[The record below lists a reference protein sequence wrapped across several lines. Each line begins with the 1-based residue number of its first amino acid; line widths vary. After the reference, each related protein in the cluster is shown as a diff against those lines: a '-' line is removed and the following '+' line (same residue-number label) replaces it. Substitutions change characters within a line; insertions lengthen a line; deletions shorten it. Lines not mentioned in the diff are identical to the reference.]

1 MTTQQRSPSAAAF
14 QVGLVLIGLVVLV
27 VVGWIIR
34 GLIIQMFIAVI
45 LAAGLLSP
53 VVGLERRMPRA
64 AAIAVTLLTF
74 IGAVILLL
82 ILVVPPLV
90 RQIAQFVAQFPEMLA
105 SAEVWLAGI
114 VGQDVVD
121 AWFGVEPPTPPS
133 FSSILAFGADIFS
146 LVFQVITTFI
156 FVAMLLGTRE
166 QIGRWLVS
174 FLPGSERGRAT
185 SLGQEAILRLGGYVR
200 GLLGTM
206 SYEGIGVAIGA
217 FVLGMPMA
225 LALGGITFLAAAIPY
240 IGTLLMVVPAF
251 IIGLTVSPTAAV
263 LIVVWIIILEQ
274 LEGLVVTPLIQSHAV
289 EISPLAVMFGVLAG
303 FTLAGIVGGLL
314 AIPVVA
320 MLDVVLS
327 GIVFPLQ
334 AARGVAQPVAAGAAA
349 AAGPAE
355 TSGDGS
361 G

>member
-1 MTTQQRSPSAAAF
+1 MTTAPRSPAATAF
-14 QVGLVLIGLVVLV
+14 QVGLVLFTLVIIVT
-27 VVGWIIR
+27 VGWIIR
-34 GLIIQMFIAVI
+34 GLLIQMFIAVV

-53 VVGLERRMPRA
+53 VRALERRMPRA
-64 AAIAVTLLTF
+64 ASIAIVLLTF
-74 IGAVILLL
+74 IGAIVLLL
-82 ILVVPPLV
+82 IVVVPPLLSQV
-90 RQIAQFVAQFPEMLA
+90 AQFVKQMPDLIAGLED
-105 SAEVWLAGI
+105 WLAGI

-121 AWFGVEPPTPPS
+121 SWTGGEPPAPPS
-133 FSSILAFGADIFS
+133 FGTLFAIGAGLFSLAFT
-146 LVFQVITTFI
+146 VITTLI

-166 QIGRWLVS
+166 QISRWLAS
-174 FLPGSERGRAT
+174 FLPGAERERAQDLGRIAVDK
-185 SLGQEAILRLGGYVR
+185 LGGYLR

-206 SYEGIGVAIGA
+206 TYEGIGVAIGA
-217 FVLGMPMA
+217 YVLGLPMA

-289 EISPLAVMFGVLAG
+289 EISPLAVMFAVLAG

-320 MLDVVLS
+320 ILDVVLT

-334 AARGVAQPVAAGAAA
+334 AGRGVIQPATAGAAI
-349 AAGPAE
+349 PPSPPPE
-355 TSGDGS
+355 EGS

>member
-1 MTTQQRSPSAAAF
+1 M
-14 QVGLVLIGLVVLV
+14 
-27 VVGWIIR
+27 
-34 GLIIQMFIAVI
+34 
-45 LAAGLLSP
+45 
-53 VVGLERRMPRA
+53 
-64 AAIAVTLLTF
+64 
-74 IGAVILLL
+74 
-82 ILVVPPLV
+82 
-90 RQIAQFVAQFPEMLA
+90 VAN
-105 SAEVWLAGI
+105 AEVWLAGI

-121 AWFGVEPPTPPS
+121 AWFSGEPPAPPS
-133 FSSILAFGADIFS
+133 LGDIVAVGADVFS
-146 LVFQVITTFI
+146 LTFAVITTLI
-156 FVAMLLGTRE
+156 FVAMLLASRE

-174 FLPGSERGRAT
+174 FLPGSERERAMDLGR
-185 SLGQEAILRLGGYVR
+185 EAVLRLGGYVR

-206 SYEGIGVAIGA
+206 TYEGIGVAIGA
-217 FVLGMPMA
+217 YVLGMPMA

-320 MLDVVLS
+320 LLDACS
-327 GIVFPLQ
+327 ADWFPLRDHAASLRRPPRRRGNWRPVTPAPATTSRRLRLVGQ
-334 AARGVAQPVAAGAAA
+334 ESPEGLAVRSSSGLSSTFSAVLPRSGPPGELTRSAARGRRQLV
-349 AAGPAE
+349 
-355 TSGDGS
+355 GDHDHRRS
-361 G
+361 WARSSMT